1 MNNDLGRI
9 VDALPG
15 LVWTAHPD
23 GSVEFLNTRW
33 LEYTGLSLADASRLS
48 WHSTIHPDDVAG
60 LLTAWESICAAG
72 KPGEMEARLRRHD
85 GQYRWFL
92 FRASPAVS
100 ALGEV
105 TRWYGINTDIEES
118 RAAEEAKFA
127 IEKQFRLIVDGLPAL
142 VTLMNPAGELEF
154 ANRHVLEYFGAT
166 LDALKALP
174 TGSLFHPDE
183 RENALEAWRTS
194 LQTRTAYEFEARQR
208 CADGIYHWFHM
219 RGFPLQDLEGRIVLW
234 YLLQT
239 DIDEQKQAEAL
250 LTGEKR
256 LMEMVAV
263 GQPLPSVLNELCLL
277 VQELCTSCSCSSIL
291 LLDPDTQK
299 LWHAASPS
307 VPKAYTESI
316 DGFTIGPDVS
326 SCGTAA
332 FHGSQVVA
340 SDIAVDPRWAS
351 FRAVALDNGLRAC
364 WSTPIFSRQ
373 NRVLGTF
380 AMFSSQPGEPSPR
393 DQGVIAQV
401 THLAS
406 IAIER
411 ERSQTSLER
420 AFEELRASAS
430 RLRTIIDAIPTIAWH
445 TSADGS
451 GEFLN
456 QRWHDYAGIAVDTA
470 RAGAAQSIIHPQDE
484 KAWAE
489 TWKRS
494 LSTEKSGE
502 VEVRMRRYDGAYR
515 WHLSRF
521 EPFRDESGQI
531 TSWYGV
537 DADID
542 DAKRAEALLAGEKQL
557 LELVASGQP
566 LAGILAALCTLVE
579 GMIEGSFCSVVLVDP
594 AGTHLERGAAPSLPP
609 SFIDSLIGRPINT
622 DSGPCAMAAY
632 LNEQIISA
640 DFATET
646 RWSDYHW
653 VPMALTHGLRACWS
667 TPIPS
672 TTGKPL
678 GVFAIYYEAPRTP
691 TDPEQSLIAQIMH
704 IASIAIDR
712 AQNMAALIRS
722 EAFLTKAQR
731 LSSSGSFSWRVATDE
746 LMFSEEYYRIF
757 GLDPAQPATVATLM
771 SRVHAEDVPS
781 LSAMIERARK
791 EGASFD
797 FEHRLVMPDGAVKYI
812 YTVAHRTFDPDGE
825 AVYIGAAQDVT
836 RRRLTEDALGKVR
849 SELARVARVTSLG
862 ALTASIAHEVNQPL
876 FGITTNASTCV
887 RMLGGDPPNLEGAR
901 EMARRI
907 IRDGNRASEV
917 ITRLRAMFVKRD
929 PVAESVDLNEATKEV
944 VALSIGELQR
954 AQVILHTD
962 LDDGLPLVTGD
973 RVQLQQVI
981 LNLCLNA
988 ADAMSSVEDR
998 PRQLVIRT
1006 EREGED
1012 HVRLSVEDSGVGFE
1026 PERAET
1032 LFDAFYTTKRG
1043 GMGIGLSV
1051 SRSIIEGHGGRLWAS
1066 PKTGPGASFTF
1077 SIPFDL
1083 GSAASATSHRAH
1095 RSASGPVSRNA

>member
-1 MNNDLGRI
+1 MDNDLGRI

-33 LEYTGLSLADASRLS
+33 LEYTGLSLEDASS
-48 WHSTIHPDDVAG
+48 WHRTVHPDDVAK
-60 LLTAWESICAAG
+60 LRTAWKSICADG
-72 KPGEMEARLRRHD
+72 RPGEMEARLRRRD

-92 FRASPAVS
+92 LRASPTVNAV
-100 ALGEV
+100 GEV
-105 TRWYGINTDIEES
+105 TRWYGINTDIED
-118 RAAEEAKFA
+118 RRTAEAAKFA
-127 IEKQFRLIVDGLPAL
+127 IESQFRLIVEGLPAL
-142 VTLMNPAGELEF
+142 VTLMSPAGELQY
-154 ANRHVLEYFGAT
+154 ANCHVLEYFGAT

-174 TGSLFHPDE
+174 AGSWFHPDE
-183 RENALEAWRTS
+183 RADALEAWRTS
-194 LQTRTAYEFEARQR
+194 LQTRTSCDFEARQR
-208 CADGIYHWFHM
+208 RADGIYHWFHM
-219 RGFPLQDLEGRIVLW
+219 RGFPLQDPEGRIVLW

-239 DIDEQKQAEAL
+239 DIDEQKHAEAL

-256 LMEMVAV
+256 LLEMVAV
-263 GQPLPSVLNELCLL
+263 GQPLASVLNELCLL
-277 VQELCTSCSCSSIL
+277 VQELCTNCSCSSIL

-299 LWHAASPS
+299 LRHAASPG
-307 VPKAYTESI
+307 VPRAYTESI
-316 DGFTIGPDVS
+316 DGFSIGPDVS

-364 WSTPIFSRQ
+364 WSTPIFSPQ
-373 NRVLGTF
+373 HRVLGTF
-380 AMFSSQPGEPSPR
+380 AMFSGRPGEPSLR
-393 DQGVIAQV
+393 DQGVITQV

-411 ERSQTSLER
+411 ERSQNSLKR
-420 AFEELRASAS
+420 AFDELHASAT
-430 RLRTIIDAIPTIAWH
+430 RLRTIIDAIPIIAWH

-456 QRWHDYAGIAVDTA
+456 QRWHDYAGIAIDTA

-502 VEVRMRRYDGAYR
+502 VEVRMRRHDGVYR

-521 EPFRDESGQI
+521 EPFRDEAGQI
-531 TSWYGV
+531 ISWYGV
-537 DADID
+537 DTDID

-557 LELVASGQP
+557 LELVAGGRP
-566 LAGILAALCTLVE
+566 LAGILEALCALVE
-579 GMIEGSFCSVVLVDP
+579 GMIEGSFCSVVLVDS

-609 SFIDSLIGRPINT
+609 SFVNSLMGRPINV
-622 DSGPCAMAAY
+622 DSGPCAMAAH
-632 LNEQIISA
+632 LNEQVISA
-640 DFATET
+640 DFTTET

-678 GVFAIYYEAPRTP
+678 GAFAIYYEGPRTP
-691 TDPEQSLIAQIMH
+691 TAQDQSLIAQIMH
-704 IASIAIDR
+704 IASIAIER
-712 AQNMAALIRS
+712 AQNIAALIRS

-746 LMFSEEYYRIF
+746 FMFSEEYCRIF
-757 GLDPAQPATVATLM
+757 GLDPAKPATVAALM
-771 SRVHAEDVPS
+771 ARVHPEDVAA
-781 LSAMIERARK
+781 LSKMIKRART
-791 EGASFD
+791 EGISFD
-797 FEHRLVMPDGAVKYI
+797 CEHRLVMPDGAVKYL
-812 YTVAHRTFDPDGE
+812 YMVAHQTIDPDGQ

-836 RRRLTEDALGKVR
+836 RRRLSEDALGKVR

-929 PVAESVDLNEATKEV
+929 PIAESVDLNEATKEV

-954 AQVILHTD
+954 AQVVLHTD
-962 LDDGLPLVTGD
+962 LDEGLPPVKGD

-998 PRQLVIRT
+998 PRRLVIST

-1012 HVRLSVEDSGVGFE
+1012 RVRLSVEDSGVGFE
-1026 PERAET
+1026 PQSAET
-1032 LFDAFYTTKRG
+1032 LFDPFYTTKRG

-1051 SRSIIEGHGGRLWAS
+1051 SRSIIEGHRGRLWAA
-1066 PKTGPGASFTF
+1066 PKSGPGATFVF
-1077 SIPFDL
+1077 SIPLDVD
-1083 GSAASATSHRAH
+1083 SEASATSHTAH
-1095 RSASGPVSRNA
+1095 RLVTEPVSRNA